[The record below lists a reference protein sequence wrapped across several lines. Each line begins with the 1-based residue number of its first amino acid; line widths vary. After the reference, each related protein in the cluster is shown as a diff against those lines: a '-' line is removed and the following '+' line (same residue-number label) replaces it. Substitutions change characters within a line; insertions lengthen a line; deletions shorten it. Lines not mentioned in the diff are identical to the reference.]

1 MKGRLLMTTN
11 KEFNN
16 NDSNSK
22 QMSQE
27 MNQIQEEFMQSLD
40 DKQFNQYVT
49 INNIWNEALAK
60 QDQELTELENENK
73 QLLSL
78 LRQFNKQLTDHLPS

>member
-1 MKGRLLMTTN
+1 MTTN

-22 QMSQE
+22 QVSQE

>member
-1 MKGRLLMTTN
+1 MTMN
-11 KEFNN
+11 KKFNN
-16 NDSNSK
+16 NDSNNK

>member
-1 MKGRLLMTTN
+1 
-11 KEFNN
+11 
-16 NDSNSK
+16 
-22 QMSQE
+22 MSQE
-27 MNQIQEEFMQSLD
+27 MNQIKEEFMQSLD